1 MLKLAVAVSTLALAA
16 VANAAGWSSLRIDAS
31 SETAFQQSLA
41 VFQEK
46 LPPARR
52 QVFGQAL
59 LDIWRQGK
67 ADAEA
72 GQREYT
78 ANDYQRQLHGLSY
91 DEVVTFTDPTGAT
104 AKARH
109 RDAQRGQADAPP
121 VSSWQRPFDAD
132 EGELTREAHGEL
144 NSGSPVRGRTGSE
157 NGGARRRQSTGQ
169 CVAADPSAP
178 CR

>member
-1 MLKLAVAVSTLALAA
+1 MLKLAVAVLTLALAG
-16 VANAAGWSSLRIDAS
+16 VVNAAGWSSLRIDSS
-31 SETAFQQSLA
+31 SEAAFQQSLA
-41 VFQEK
+41 AFQEK

-72 GQREYT
+72 DQREYT
-78 ANDYQRQLHGLSY
+78 ATDYQRQLHGLSY

-104 AKARH
+104 AKARQ
-109 RDAQRGQADAPP
+109 RDAQRGQAGGPS
-121 VSSWQRPFDAD
+121 VSSWQKPFDAD
-132 EGELTREAHGEL
+132 QGALTREAHGEL
-144 NSGSPVRGRTGSE
+144 DSGSAVKTSSTETTHPS
-157 NGGARRRQSTGQ
+157 RRSTGQ
-169 CVAADPSAP
+169 CVAADASAS

>member
-1 MLKLAVAVSTLALAA
+1 MLKLAMVVSTLALAA

-31 SETAFQQSLA
+31 SETALQQSLA
-41 VFQEK
+41 VFEEK

-52 QVFGQAL
+52 QVFGTAL

-72 GQREYT
+72 DQREYT
-78 ANDYQRQLHGLSY
+78 ATDYQRQLHGLSY
-91 DEVVTFTDPTGAT
+91 DEVVNFTDPTGAT

-121 VSSWQRPFDAD
+121 VSSWQRPFDAQQ
-132 EGELTREAHGEL
+132 GELTREAHGEL
-144 NSGSPVRGRTGSE
+144 NSGSRVRGRTGSD
-157 NGGARRRQSTGQ
+157 GGGRRRQSTGQ

>member
-1 MLKLAVAVSTLALAA
+1 MLKLAVAVLTLALAG

-31 SETAFQQSLA
+31 SEAAFQQSLA

-46 LPPARR
+46 LSPARR

-72 GQREYT
+72 NQREYT
-78 ANDYQRQLHGLSY
+78 ASDYQQQLHGLSY
-91 DEVVTFTDPTGAT
+91 EEIVTFTDPTGAT

-109 RDAQRGQADAPP
+109 RDAERGQVVGPP
-121 VSSWQRPFDAD
+121 VSSWQNPFGASQ
-132 EGELTREAHGEL
+132 EARTRRAHGEL
-144 NSGSPVRGRTGSE
+144 DSGAAVRTSVRGEAVPS
-157 NGGARRRQSTGQ
+157 QSTGQ
-169 CVAADPSAP
+169 CVAADPSAS

>member
-1 MLKLAVAVSTLALAA
+1 MLKLAVAVLTLALAA
-16 VANAAGWSSLRIDAS
+16 VAFAAGWSSLLIDAS
-31 SETAFQQSLA
+31 SDVAFQQSLA

-72 GQREYT
+72 NQREYT
-78 ANDYQRQLHGLSY
+78 AADYQRQLHGLSY

-104 AKARH
+104 AKARQ
-109 RDAQRGQADAPP
+109 RDAQRGQVAGPP
-121 VSSWQRPFDAD
+121 VSSWQKPFDANQRA
-132 EGELTREAHGEL
+132 LTPRAHGEL
-144 NSGSPVRGRTGSE
+144 ETGSAVKASSTE
-157 NGGARRRQSTGQ
+157 QSQPSRRSTGQ
-169 CVAADPSAP
+169 CVAADPSAS

>member
-1 MLKLAVAVSTLALAA
+1 MLKLAGVVTLALAA

-46 LPPARR
+46 LPPSRR
-52 QVFGQAL
+52 QVFGHAL

-67 ADAEA
+67 SNAEA
-72 GQREYT
+72 DQREYT
-78 ANDYQRQLHGLSY
+78 AADYQRQLHGLSY

-104 AKARH
+104 AKARQ
-109 RDAQRGQADAPP
+109 RDAQRGQAEGPSVA
-121 VSSWQRPFDAD
+121 SWQKPFDAD
-132 EGELTREAHGEL
+132 QGVLTRRAHGEL
-144 NSGSPVRGRTGSE
+144 DTGAAVKASSTDTTHPS
-157 NGGARRRQSTGQ
+157 RRSTGQ
-169 CVAADPSAP
+169 CIAADASAS